1 MRFEETIKSFYDRHA
16 IEHKNSIL
24 KHMANKDNLTNL
36 YTNKYMFEHLEYE
49 LARSNRYDF
58 PLSLMF
64 IDVDNFKQVN
74 ETYGQV
80 LGDDLLTTVAN
91 IISSLS
97 RDTDIPGRY
106 SGKKFMLILPNT
118 SLDDSII
125 VAERI
130 RVTIEKN
137 DFSVDMPITVSIGLK
152 TYNGTNSK
160 TYIKGVELLLQE
172 AKLGGKNRIQY

>member
-1 MRFEETIKSFYDRHA
+1 
-16 IEHKNSIL
+16 
-24 KHMANKDNLTNL
+24 
-36 YTNKYMFEHLEYE
+36 
-49 LARSNRYDF
+49 
-58 PLSLMF
+58 
-64 IDVDNFKQVN
+64 
-74 ETYGQV
+74 
-80 LGDDLLTTVAN
+80 
-91 IISSLS
+91 
-97 RDTDIPGRY
+97 
-106 SGKKFMLILPNT
+106 MLILPNT